1 MIVKPKI
8 DYKKIKEGE
17 EGTKF
22 EAIADAYG
30 EWIKGIRD
38 FHNLS
43 QSDQN
48 EFLKV
53 FGTDM
58 NALLLILYEYSN
70 PRTDDVKDR
79 GNQVD

>member
-1 MIVKPKI
+1 M
-8 DYKKIKEGE
+8 KEL
-17 EGTKF
+17 
-22 EAIADAYG
+22 
-30 EWIKGIRD
+30 KG
-38 FHNLS
+38 FHELPHN
-43 QSDQN
+43 DQQ

-53 FGTDM
+53 FGKDM